1 MWWIVILLI
10 LIGIALLVIE
20 VLVIPGAGVAGIIGF
35 GVMVAGIWLAYT
47 RIGIGEGNIVLITTL
62 AVNIIGITLTLRS
75 KTWKKV
81 MLNTEI
87 SAKVNTIDSDSL
99 NVGDKGVTISR
110 CAPMGKVLIDGQY
123 LEVSTLSEFIDQES
137 EVEIIR
143 ISENKIYIKQIKK
156 S

>member
-137 EVEIIR
+137 EIEIIR
-143 ISENKIYIKQIKK
+143 ISGNKIYIKQINK